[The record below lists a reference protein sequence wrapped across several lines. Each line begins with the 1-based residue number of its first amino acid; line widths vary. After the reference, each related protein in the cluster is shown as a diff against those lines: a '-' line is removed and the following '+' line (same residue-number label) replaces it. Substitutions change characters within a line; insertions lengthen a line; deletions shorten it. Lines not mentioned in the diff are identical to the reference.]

1 MPDNRGFKE
10 NAYGDF
16 NKGDYV
22 RGDVKPREPYD
33 ADEDKIEDGS
43 VAEPAVPYPG
53 NEPVDE

>member
-10 NAYGDF
+10 NAYD
-16 NKGDYV
+16 
-22 RGDVKPREPYD
+22 PYD

-43 VAEPAVPYPG
+43 VAEPAVPYPA